1 MPDYRIPLL
10 PNQTYHIFNRAIG
23 SEQLFREDE
32 NYRFF
37 LQKYKQHI
45 SPVAHTFAYC
55 LLPNHFHCLV
65 RIKDEEKIS
74 AVFLNV
80 KKKEP
85 ELESLPEFIM
95 ERFGNLFN
103 SYARSFNKIYS
114 RKVDCLWI
122 Q

>member
-1 MPDYRIPLL
+1 MTDYRIPLL

-45 SPVAHTFAYC
+45 LPVADTFAYC

-65 RIKDEEKIS
+65 SIKDEEKIL
-74 AVFLNV
+74 VF
-80 KKKEP
+80 
-85 ELESLPEFIM
+85 F
-95 ERFGNLFN
+95 
-103 SYARSFNKIYS
+103 
-114 RKVDCLWI
+114 
-122 Q
+122 